1 MVLDP
6 TRALGHLP
14 EGLRNELVEEFQKI
28 VQNYRKEQWE
38 AAELDG
44 GRFCEIAYTILAGH
58 TGGDNYP
65 SRASKPQQFKQA
77 CERLESKTGYSKSA
91 RLTIPRVLV
100 SLYDIRN
107 QRGVGHVGGDV
118 DANYMDATLV
128 LHAVQ
133 WVMAELVRMF
143 HNTDVRTATAVANS
157 LVDRTVP
164 LIWRVGEVT
173 RVLDPKMSLSDQT
186 LLLLYA
192 TPKKLSERELATS
205 LEQDRL
211 ANYRRVLN
219 RLHSERLIEYDKISG
234 TATISPIG
242 VADVEKRLIS

>member
-1 MVLDP
+1 MSLDP
-6 TRALGHLP
+6 AQALGHLP
-14 EGLRNELVEEFQKI
+14 EGLRNELFEEFQKI
-28 VQNYRKEQWE
+28 VQNYRKEHWE

-58 TGGDNYP
+58 TDGDNYP
-65 SRASKPQQFKQA
+65 ARASKPQQFKQA
-77 CERLESKTGYSKSA
+77 CERLESKVGYPKSA

-100 SLYDIRN
+100 ALYDIRN

-128 LHAVQ
+128 LHAAQ
-133 WVMAELVRMF
+133 WVMAEFVRMF
-143 HNTDVRTATAVANS
+143 HNTDVVTATAVTNA

-173 RVLDPKMSLSDQT
+173 RILDPRMSLSDQT

-192 TPKKLSERELATS
+192 APKKLGERDLATN
-205 LEQDRL
+205 LEQARIG
-211 ANYRRVLN
+211 NYRRVLD
-219 RLHSERLIEYDKISG
+219 RLHGERLIEYDKIAGSV
-234 TATISPIG
+234 TISPTGI
-242 VADVEKRLIS
+242 AEVEKRLIS